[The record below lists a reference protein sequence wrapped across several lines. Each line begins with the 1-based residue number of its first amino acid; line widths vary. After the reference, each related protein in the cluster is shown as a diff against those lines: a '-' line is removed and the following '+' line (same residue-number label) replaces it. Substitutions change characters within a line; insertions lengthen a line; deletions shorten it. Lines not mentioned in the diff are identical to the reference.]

1 MSITSKT
8 KKTIT
13 LTMDRNSICLT
24 QQTVGT
30 MHTGVSGLIDSALG
44 YIRESAIPNTILTG
58 CSYDKNTLTLLSE
71 SDTTSQF

>member
-1 MSITSKT
+1 
-8 KKTIT
+8 
-13 LTMDRNSICLT
+13 
-24 QQTVGT
+24 